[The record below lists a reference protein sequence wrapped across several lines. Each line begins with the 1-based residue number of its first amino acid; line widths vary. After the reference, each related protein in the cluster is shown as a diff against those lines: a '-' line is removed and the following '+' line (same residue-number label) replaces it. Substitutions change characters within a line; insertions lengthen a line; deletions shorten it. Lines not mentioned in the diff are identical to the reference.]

1 MKEKVKST
9 PKELVRRGLD
19 DGTERLRGQ
28 LRDTAQRGQADDYG
42 GDQIEDPAASG
53 ARRAERGAERGIE
66 NLLKKKKAGRQEVSQ
81 GHAPSQEPP
90 PPEPRPEG
98 APPPAQTGGD
108 SRAAD
113 RPRIKT
119 RDAVTARE
127 GSSVPY
133 DGGRLEP
140 TPAAGSERQRI
151 KIRESTVRGGHEDA
165 ALSPRDGPELPRIRT
180 REAAVREAPASVE
193 PAEQPG
199 AERPQIKTRD
209 IAARDVRANVGEAP
223 QAALEPPPQIKTRET
238 VTGTSPD
245 HRAATDPPSGKGPSD
260 RRLSIKTKDAYIQ
273 RQPAE
278 APEQPPQAFTQG
290 QQGFAKEQGRRV
302 AVKRAEAQRLG
313 NGSVPQGKGG
323 GNTASSVPV
332 QRGHASSGRGCAPAH
347 PLRQPVSPGNP
358 DTRPA
363 QKSGK
368 TIVKT
373 ARSARKVPERT
384 ARHAIE
390 TVERSSRK
398 TIKTAQRTAKTAT
411 RTAKTAGQT
420 AKTAQKTAQA
430 TVKATQR
437 AVQATRAAAKAAA
450 TTAKAAAKATIAAIK
465 AAIAAIQSLVAAI
478 AAGGWVAVVIILVI
492 CLVGLLIASPFGI
505 FFSDGGSS
513 PNAVSPAAAVAQINR
528 EYADTLSG
536 YQTGGSYD
544 SVEIVGRPPSWVDVF
559 AVFSVKT
566 VTGDNMD
573 VVVLDVDRV
582 ERLRAVFWDMTKIT
596 TETKTVDHPATEDA
610 DAWTET
616 VLVITITPRTTDDMR
631 VFYDFTEEQNAA
643 LDELLTAESHNLWS
657 SLLYGN
663 SGEFVAVALTQVGNV
678 GGQPYWSWYGFN
690 SRVEWCA
697 CFVSWCAN
705 ECGYI
710 DAGVIPK
717 FAGCTGGSNW
727 FKNRGQ
733 WQDGSYEPRP
743 GDLIFFDWDNK
754 GSSGPQDDVPDHVG
768 IVERVEDGVVYTVEG
783 NSGDSCRQRSY
794 SVGYYEI
801 WGYGYHAF

>member
-1 MKEKVKST
+1 MKEKVKSA

-28 LRDTAQRGQADDYG
+28 LRETAQRGQASDYG
-42 GDQIEDPAASG
+42 GDRIEDTAAGG

-66 NLLKKKKAGRQEVSQ
+66 VLLKKKKKSKGQTPQEEPRTTTEPSAPQ
-81 GHAPSQEPP
+81 EPLSEPPSQDP
-90 PPEPRPEG
+90 
-98 APPPAQTGGD
+98 
-108 SRAAD
+108 
-113 RPRIKT
+113 PRIKT
-119 RDAVTARE
+119 REAVTARE
-127 GSSVPY
+127 GGAAPS
-133 DGGRLEP
+133 DGVRPES

-151 KIRESTVRGGHEDA
+151 KIRESAVRGAHRDTA
-165 ALSPRDGPELPRIRT
+165 PAPRDGAEPPRIRT
-180 REAAVREAPASVE
+180 REAAVHESPASVE

-199 AERPQIKTRD
+199 AARPQIKTR
-209 IAARDVRANVGEAP
+209 EA
-223 QAALEPPPQIKTRET
+223 
-238 VTGTSPD
+238 VTGATHD

-278 APEQPPQAFTQG
+278 APEQPPHAFAQG
-290 QQGFAKEQGRRV
+290 QQGFAKEQGRR
-302 AVKRAEAQRLG
+302 AAAKRAEAQRLS
-313 NGSVPQGKGG
+313 NGSVPQAKGG
-323 GNTASSVPV
+323 GNMASSASV
-332 QRGHASSGRGCAPAH
+332 RSGHASSGRGYAPAH
-347 PLRQPVSPGNP
+347 PVRQPVSPGNP
-358 DTRPA
+358 DTRPM
-363 QKSGK
+363 QESGK

-373 ARSARKVPERT
+373 ARSARKAPERT
-384 ARHAIE
+384 ARHAIK
-390 TVERSSRK
+390 TAERSSRK

-420 AKTAQKTAQA
+420 ARTAQKTAQA
-430 TVKATQR
+430 TVK
-437 AVQATRAAAKAAA
+437 ATRAAAKAAA

-465 AAIAAIQSLVAAI
+465 AAIAAIQSLVATI
-478 AAGGWVAVVIILVI
+478 AAGGWVAVVVILVI
-492 CLVGLLIASPFGI
+492 CLVALVVFSVFGI
-505 FFSDGGSS
+505 FFSGESND
-513 PNAVSPAAAVAQINR
+513 PNAVPPSAAVAQINQ

-566 VTGDNMD
+566 VTEDGVD
-573 VVVLDVDRV
+573 VVVLDTDRV
-582 ERLRAVFWDMTKIT
+582 ERLRTVFWDMTKIT
-596 TETKTVDHPATEDA
+596 TETKTVDHPATDDT

-616 VLVITITPRTTDDMR
+616 VLVITVTPRTTDDMR

-643 LDELLTAESHNLWS
+643 LDELLTAESRDLWS

-727 FKNRGQ
+727 FKARGQ

-743 GDLIFFDWDNK
+743 GDLIFFDWNEK
-754 GSSGPQDDVPDHVG
+754 GGSGPQDDIPDHVG
-768 IVERVEDGVVYTVEG
+768 IVERVENGVVYTVEG
-783 NSGDSCRQRSY
+783 NSSDSCRQRSY

-801 WGYGYHAF
+801 WGYGCPAF

>member
-1 MKEKVKST
+1 MKEKVKSA

-19 DGTERLRGQ
+19 DGAERLRGQ
-28 LRDTAQRGQADDYG
+28 LRDTAQRGQANDYG
-42 GDQIEDPAASG
+42 GDRIEDTAAGG

-66 NLLKKKKAGRQEVSQ
+66 ALLKKKKKSKGQTPQEEPRTTTEPSTPQ
-81 GHAPSQEPP
+81 ETPAEPPSQDP
-90 PPEPRPEG
+90 
-98 APPPAQTGGD
+98 
-108 SRAAD
+108 
-113 RPRIKT
+113 PRIKT
-119 RDAVTARE
+119 REAVTARE
-127 GSSVPY
+127 GGAAPS
-133 DGGRLEP
+133 DGVSPES

-151 KIRESTVRGGHEDA
+151 KIRESTVRGSHGDTVPA
-165 ALSPRDGPELPRIRT
+165 PRDGTELLRIRM
-180 REAAVREAPASVE
+180 REAAVHETPASVE
-193 PAEQPG
+193 PVDQPES
-199 AERPQIKTRD
+199 ARPRIKTRD

-223 QAALEPPPQIKTRET
+223 QAAPEPPPQIKTREA
-238 VTGTSPD
+238 VTGAAPD
-245 HRAATDPPSGKGPSD
+245 HRAATDPPSGKGLSD

-290 QQGFAKEQGRRV
+290 QQGFAKEQGRRA
-302 AVKRAEAQRLG
+302 AVKQAEAQRLG
-313 NGSVPQGKGG
+313 NGTVLQAKGG
-323 GNTASSVPV
+323 GNMASSASA
-332 QRGHASSGRGCAPAH
+332 RSGHASSGRGYAPDH

-358 DTRPA
+358 DTRPV

-373 ARSARKVPERT
+373 AHSARKVPERT
-384 ARHAIE
+384 ARHAIK
-390 TVERSSRK
+390 TAERSSRK

-430 TVKATQR
+430 TVKAT
-437 AVQATRAAAKAAA
+437 RAAAKAAA
-450 TTAKAAAKATIAAIK
+450 TTAKAAAKATVAAIK

-513 PNAVSPAAAVAQINR
+513 PNAVSPAATVAQISR

-566 VTGDNMD
+566 VTEDGVD
-573 VVVLDVDRV
+573 VVVLDTDRV
-582 ERLRAVFWDMTKIT
+582 ERLRTVFWDMTKIT
-596 TETKTVDHPATEDA
+596 TETKTLDHPATDDT

-616 VLVITITPRTTDDMR
+616 VLVITVTPRTTDDMR

-643 LDELLTAESHNLWS
+643 LDELLTAESRDLWS

-710 DAGVIPK
+710 DTGVIPK

-733 WQDGSYEPRP
+733 WQDGSYEPHP

-768 IVERVEDGVVYTVEG
+768 IVERVENGVVYTVEG
-783 NSGDSCRQRSY
+783 NSSDSCRQRSY

-801 WGYGYHAF
+801 WGYGCPAF